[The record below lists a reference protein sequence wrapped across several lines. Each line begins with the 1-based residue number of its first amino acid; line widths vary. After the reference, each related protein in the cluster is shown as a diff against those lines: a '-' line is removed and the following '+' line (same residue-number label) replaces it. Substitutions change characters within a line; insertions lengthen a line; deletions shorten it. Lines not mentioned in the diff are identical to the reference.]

1 MDIIAPILATTP
13 HDHWKITVQNVF
25 QQPNLHPFQDTTIQ
39 FLEALSKHILLDR
52 SMRAYPELMAMA
64 HWLRKAHIVEL
75 RKEYEQR
82 TAGKYILA
90 RGTIIHFAPAN
101 VDSVFIYSWILS
113 MLAGNKNII
122 RLSRRTN
129 EQTDILMR
137 KINEVISR
145 AEFEAIADRTLLV
158 RYSYEQEYTAYL
170 SEQCDVRVLW
180 GGDQSVRTIRAIPL
194 APNAVELV
202 FPNRYS
208 KSVLNAE
215 AVLQADGSAIAVLG
229 KQFYNDAL
237 WYGQLACSSPR
248 EIFWIGS
255 SELIAAAKERFWK
268 SMEQVLQKEHYYNEP
283 ALNMLRLATSDY
295 YAAQQQTGHVYNSY
309 ASTPVRVEVSEADF
323 QLRDM
328 HCGGGLFLEYGLS
341 ELEQLHQHIHE
352 RDQTLSYF
360 GFDRQQLAQWAMGIP
375 NRGID
380 RIVPVGQALDFGSV
394 WDGYDLFTYFS
405 REIAIL

>member
-1 MDIIAPILATTP
+1 MNIIAPVNVTTQ
-13 HDHWKITVQNVF
+13 HEGWKLPVQNVF
-25 QQPNLHPFQDTTIQ
+25 QQHNLHPFQDTAIQ

-64 HWLRKAHIVEL
+64 HWLRKAHIFEL
-75 RKEYEQR
+75 KREYEQR
-82 TAGKYILA
+82 TSDRYVLP

-137 KINEVISR
+137 KINDVITR
-145 AEFEAIADRTLLV
+145 PEFTAIAARTLLV
-158 RYSYEQEYTAYL
+158 RYAYEQEYTAYL
-170 SEQCDVRVLW
+170 SEHCDVRVLW

-208 KSVLNAE
+208 KSVLSAD
-215 AVLQADGSAIAVLG
+215 AVIQADEQAMAVLG

-248 EIFWIGS
+248 ELFWVGT
-255 SELIAAAKERFWK
+255 SESIATAKERFWN
-268 SMEQVLQKEHYYNEP
+268 SLEQALHKEHYKNEP
-283 ALNMLRLATSDY
+283 ALNMLRLTTSDY
-295 YAAQQQTGHVYNSY
+295 YAAQEQTGQVLAGY
-309 ASTPVRVEVSEADF
+309 ASAPVRVEVKEADF

-328 HCGGGLFLEYGLS
+328 HCGGGLFLEYSLP
-341 ELEQLHQHIHE
+341 ELQQLHQHIHE

-360 GFDRQQLAQWAMGIP
+360 GFERQQLAVWAMQIP

>member
-1 MDIIAPILATTP
+1 MQIIAPELKLAP
-13 HDHWKITVQNVF
+13 IDWKQSIDHVIGQS
-25 QQPNLHPFQDTTIQ
+25 NLHPFQDIAIQ

-52 SMRAYPELMAMA
+52 SMRVYPELMAMA
-64 HWLRKAHIVEL
+64 HWLRKAHIMEL
-75 RKEYEQR
+75 KKEYEQR
-82 TAGKYILA
+82 TEGKYVLP

-137 KINEVISR
+137 KINDVITR
-145 AEFEAIADRTLLV
+145 AEFAAIADRTLLV
-158 RYSYEQEYTAYL
+158 RYGYEQEYTAYL
-170 SEQCDVRVLW
+170 SEHCNVRVVW
-180 GGDQSVRTIRAIPL
+180 GGDQSVRTIRAISL

-208 KSVLNAE
+208 KSVLSAD
-215 AVLQADGSAIAVLG
+215 AVVQADEQAMAVLG

-248 EIFWIGS
+248 ELFWIGAS
-255 SELIAAAKERFWK
+255 ASIAAAKERFWS
-268 SMEQVLQKEHYYNEP
+268 SMEQALQKEHYKNEP
-283 ALNMLRLATSDY
+283 ALNILRLTTSDY
-295 YAAQQQTGHVYNSY
+295 YAAQQQTGHVYTGY
-309 ASTPVRVEVSEADF
+309 ASAPVRVEVTEADF

-328 HCGGGLFLEYGLS
+328 HCGGGLFLEYHLG
-341 ELEQLHQHIHE
+341 ELAQLHQHIHE

-360 GFDRQQLAQWAMGIP
+360 GFDRQQLAEWVMHIP